1 MRAFTT
7 VSLRTRPT
15 TGRSS
20 RPSMVR
26 MQKRPSAQVAR
37 FRCHCTR
44 EQGDLAVESF
54 YRVDSNLG
62 VPLSTDLVSLLLGEG
77 SFVPI
82 TNIDL
87 GICRTQAFR
96 SPRTS

>member
-1 MRAFTT
+1 
-7 VSLRTRPT
+7 
-15 TGRSS
+15 
-20 RPSMVR
+20 MVR

-96 SPRTS
+96 SPRTSNALRREHGSRPRSGRSQSRI